1 MREENDMNRIMPVF
15 LAVVML
21 GALCACHREPIIIPD
36 YPSATEQYLFA
47 KKQKET
53 AFLAPSRDTKRKE
66 QITAAIMA
74 FERVIERYPDDLRV
88 TPLAWMDLGD
98 MYLHNKDYKEA
109 VKNYETVLQK
119 YPDQDDAV
127 CKSLYGMGR
136 AYDGLKDYEKALDY
150 YKQCF
155 ERFENDKNQLLA
167 MLGRQARQS
176 YGRIRIKK

>member
-1 MREENDMNRIMPVF
+1 
-15 LAVVML
+15 
-21 GALCACHREPIIIPD
+21 
-36 YPSATEQYLFA
+36 
-47 KKQKET
+47 
-53 AFLAPSRDTKRKE
+53 
-66 QITAAIMA
+66 MA